1 MLKQSTFWSV
11 VKEYAI
17 ITLGLLLYVSAWS
30 VFLLPNNMV
39 GGGVSG
45 MGAIIQYATGFKIS
59 YTYFIVNAILL
70 VIALKILGKSFG
82 AKTIFAVIVTTLL
95 FRVLPGIIPSDFINE
110 FAHENGRLTCALFGG
125 ALSGLGIAITFTQG
139 GSSGGTDIIAL
150 IINKY
155 RSISPGSIIV
165 SLDVLIISSTLL
177 IPSAGTFGTRLATV
191 IYGFVTSGVFS
202 YTLDL
207 FLNGNKQCVQI
218 MVFSK
223 KYAQIAD
230 AITKEAHRGV
240 TAIHSEGW
248 YTHTESEI
256 VTVVARKQESSQIL
270 RIIKKVDD
278 TAFVSVGTVSGVFGK
293 GFEQIKK

>member
-1 MLKQSTFWSV
+1 MLKLGTFWSIL
-11 VKEYAI
+11 KEYVI
-17 ITLGLLLYVSAWS
+17 IALGLLLYVCAWS

-59 YTYFIVNAILL
+59 YTYFIVNAVLL

-82 AKTIFAVIVTTLL
+82 AKTIFAVIVTTVL
-95 FRVLPGIIPSDFINE
+95 FRVIPDVIPSDFINE

-191 IYGFVTSGVFS
+191 IYGFVTSAVFS

-223 KYAQIAD
+223 KYAEIAD

-278 TAFVSVGTVSGVFGK
+278 TAFVSVSNVSGVFGK

>member
-1 MLKQSTFWSV
+1 MLKNNGLLSV
-11 VKEYAI
+11 LKEYAV

-59 YTYFIVNAILL
+59 YTYFLVNAILL

-82 AKTIFAVIVTTLL
+82 AKTIFAVIVTTIL
-95 FRVLPGIIPSDFINE
+95 FRVIPDIIPSDFINE

-125 ALSGLGIAITFTQG
+125 ALSGVGIAITFTQG

-191 IYGFVTSGVFS
+191 IYGFVTSAVFS

-223 KYAQIAD
+223 KYAEIAD

-278 TAFVSVGTVSGVFGK
+278 TAFVSVSNVSGVFGK

>member
-1 MLKQSTFWSV
+1 MLKLGSFWSIL
-11 VKEYAI
+11 KEYVI
-17 ITLGLLLYVSAWS
+17 IALGLLLYVCAWS

-59 YTYFIVNAILL
+59 YTYFIVNAVLL

-82 AKTIFAVIVTTLL
+82 AKTIFAVIVTTVL
-95 FRVLPGIIPSDFINE
+95 FRVIPDVIPSDFINE

-165 SLDVLIISSTLL
+165 SLDVMIISSTLL

-191 IYGFVTSGVFS
+191 IYGFVTSAVFS

-223 KYAQIAD
+223 KYAEIAD

-278 TAFVSVGTVSGVFGK
+278 TAFVSVSNVSGVFGK

>member
-1 MLKQSTFWSV
+1 MLSKGGFWTII
-11 VKEYAI
+11 KEYAI
-17 ITLGLLLYVSAWS
+17 ISLGLLLYVSAWS

-59 YTYFIVNAILL
+59 YTYFLVNAVLL

-82 AKTIFAVIVTTLL
+82 AKTVFAVIVTTLL
-95 FRVLPGIIPSDFINE
+95 FRVIPDIIPSDFINE

-165 SLDVLIISSTLL
+165 TLDVLIISSTLL
-177 IPSAGTFGTRLATV
+177 IPSAGSFGTRLATV
-191 IYGFVTSGVFS
+191 IYGFVTSAVFS

-218 MVFSK
+218 MVFSR
-223 KYAQIAD
+223 KYAEIAD

-278 TAFVSVGTVSGVFGK
+278 TAFVSVGNVSGVFGK

>member
-1 MLKQSTFWSV
+1 MLTQRTFWTG
-11 VKEYAI
+11 VKEYVI
-17 ITLGLLLYVSAWS
+17 ILLGLVLYVSAWS

-45 MGAIIQYATGFKIS
+45 LGAIIQYATGFKIS
-59 YTYFIVNAILL
+59 YTYFIVNTVLL
-70 VIALKILGKSFG
+70 AIALKILGKSFG
-82 AKTIFAVIVTTLL
+82 AKTVFAVIVTTIL
-95 FRVLPGIIPSDFINE
+95 FRLIPDIIPTDFINE

-191 IYGFVTSGVFS
+191 IYGFVTSAVFS

-218 MVFSK
+218 MVFSR
-223 KYAQIAD
+223 KYADIAD
-230 AITKEAHRGV
+230 AITQEAHRGV

-270 RIIKKVDD
+270 KIIKKVDD
-278 TAFVSVGTVSGVFGK
+278 TAFVSIYNVSGVFGK

>member
-1 MLKQSTFWSV
+1 MLKLGSFWSIL
-11 VKEYAI
+11 KEYVI
-17 ITLGLLLYVSAWS
+17 IALGLLLYVCAWS

-59 YTYFIVNAILL
+59 YTYFIVNAVLL

-82 AKTIFAVIVTTLL
+82 AKTIFAVIVTTVL
-95 FRVLPGIIPSDFINE
+95 FRVIPDVIPSDFINE

-191 IYGFVTSGVFS
+191 IYGFVTSAVFS

-223 KYAQIAD
+223 KYAEIAD

-278 TAFVSVGTVSGVFGK
+278 TAFVSVSNVSGVFGK

>member
-1 MLKQSTFWSV
+1 MLKNNGLLSV
-11 VKEYAI
+11 LKEYAV

-59 YTYFIVNAILL
+59 YTYFIVNAVLL
-70 VIALKILGKSFG
+70 VIAMKILGKSFG
-82 AKTIFAVIVTTLL
+82 AKTIFAVIVTTIL
-95 FRVLPGIIPSDFINE
+95 FRVIPDIIPSDFINE

-125 ALSGLGIAITFTQG
+125 ALSGVGIAITFTQG

-191 IYGFVTSGVFS
+191 IYGFVTSAVFS

-223 KYAQIAD
+223 KYAEIAD

-278 TAFVSVGTVSGVFGK
+278 TAFVSVSNVSGVFGK

>member
-1 MLKQSTFWSV
+1 MLKINGLLSV
-11 VKEYAI
+11 LKEYAV

-59 YTYFIVNAILL
+59 YTYFLVNAILL

-82 AKTIFAVIVTTLL
+82 AKTIFAVIVTTIL
-95 FRVLPGIIPSDFINE
+95 FRVIPDIIPSDFINE

-125 ALSGLGIAITFTQG
+125 ALSGVGIAITFTQG

-191 IYGFVTSGVFS
+191 IYGFVTSAVFS

-223 KYAQIAD
+223 KYAEIAD

-278 TAFVSVGTVSGVFGK
+278 TAFVSVSNVSGVFGK

>member
-270 RIIKKVDD
+270 KIIKKVDD

>member
-1 MLKQSTFWSV
+1 MLKQSTFWGII
-11 VKEYAI
+11 KEYAI

-59 YTYFIVNAILL
+59 YTYFLVNAILL

-95 FRVLPGIIPSDFINE
+95 FRVVPDIIPSDFINE

-177 IPSAGTFGTRLATV
+177 IPSAGSFGTRLATV

-223 KYAQIAD
+223 KYAEIAD

-278 TAFVSVGTVSGVFGK
+278 TAFVSVGNVSGVFGK

>member
-1 MLKQSTFWSV
+1 MLTQRTFWTG
-11 VKEYAI
+11 VKEYVI
-17 ITLGLLLYVSAWS
+17 ILLGLVLYVSAWS

-45 MGAIIQYATGFKIS
+45 LGAIIQYATGFNIS
-59 YTYFIVNAILL
+59 YTYFIVNAVLI

-82 AKTIFAVIVTTLL
+82 AKTVFAVIVTTIL
-95 FRVLPGIIPSDFINE
+95 FRFIPDIIPTDFINE

-165 SLDVLIISSTLL
+165 SIDVLIISSTLL
-177 IPSAGTFGTRLATV
+177 IPSAGSFGTRLATV
-191 IYGFVTSGVFS
+191 IYGFVTSAVFS

-218 MVFSK
+218 MVFSR
-223 KYAQIAD
+223 KYAEIAD

-278 TAFVSVGTVSGVFGK
+278 TAFVSVGNVSGVFGK

>member
-1 MLKQSTFWSV
+1 MLTKSSIWSIL
-11 VKEYAI
+11 KEYVI
-17 ITLGLLLYVSAWS
+17 ITLGLMLYVSAWS

-70 VIALKILGKSFG
+70 AVALKILGKSFG
-82 AKTIFAVIVTTLL
+82 AKTVFAVIVTTVL
-95 FRVLPGIIPSDFINE
+95 FRVIPDIIPSDFINE

-155 RSISPGSIIV
+155 RSISPGSVIV
-165 SLDVLIISSTLL
+165 ALDVLIISSTLL
-177 IPSAGTFGTRLATV
+177 IPSAGSFGNRMATV

-218 MVFSK
+218 MVFSR
-223 KYAQIAD
+223 KYAEIAD
-230 AITKEAHRGV
+230 AITNEAHRGV

-278 TAFVSVGTVSGVFGK
+278 TAFVSVNNVSGVFGK

>member
-1 MLKQSTFWSV
+1 MQRTFWTG
-11 VKEYAI
+11 VKEYVI
-17 ITLGLLLYVSAWS
+17 ILLGLVLYVSAWS

-45 MGAIIQYATGFKIS
+45 LGAIIQYATGFKIS
-59 YTYFIVNAILL
+59 YTYFIVNTVLL
-70 VIALKILGKSFG
+70 AIALKILGKSFG
-82 AKTIFAVIVTTLL
+82 AKTVFAVIVTTIL
-95 FRVLPGIIPSDFINE
+95 FRLIPDIIPTDFINE

-191 IYGFVTSGVFS
+191 IYGFVTSAVFS

-218 MVFSK
+218 MVFSR
-223 KYAQIAD
+223 KYADIAD
-230 AITKEAHRGV
+230 AITQEAHRGV

-270 RIIKKVDD
+270 KIIKKVDD
-278 TAFVSVGTVSGVFGK
+278 TAFVSINNVSGVFGK

>member
-1 MLKQSTFWSV
+1 MLKKGGILSV
-11 VKEYAI
+11 LKEYVI
-17 ITLGLLLYVSAWS
+17 IFLGLLLYVCAWS

-59 YTYFIVNAILL
+59 YTYFLVNAVLL

-82 AKTIFAVIVTTLL
+82 AKTIFAVIVTTAL
-95 FRVLPGIIPSDFINE
+95 FRIIPDIIPVDFINE
-110 FAHENGRLTCALFGG
+110 FAHENGRLTCAVFGG

-191 IYGFVTSGVFS
+191 IYGFVTSAVFS

-223 KYAQIAD
+223 KYAEIAD
-230 AITKEAHRGV
+230 AITREAHRGV

-278 TAFVSVGTVSGVFGK
+278 TAFVSVGNVSGVFGK

>member
-1 MLKQSTFWSV
+1 MLKKGGILSV
-11 VKEYAI
+11 LKEYVI
-17 ITLGLLLYVSAWS
+17 IFLGLLLYVCAWS

-59 YTYFIVNAILL
+59 YTYFLVNAVLL

-82 AKTIFAVIVTTLL
+82 AKTIFAVIVTTAL
-95 FRVLPGIIPSDFINE
+95 FRIIPDIIPVDFINE
-110 FAHENGRLTCALFGG
+110 FAHENGRLTCAVFGG

-150 IINKY
+150 NINKY

-191 IYGFVTSGVFS
+191 IYGFVTSAVFS

-223 KYAQIAD
+223 KYAEIAD
-230 AITKEAHRGV
+230 AITREAHRGV

-278 TAFVSVGTVSGVFGK
+278 TAFVSVGNVSGVFGK

>member
-17 ITLGLLLYVSAWS
+17 ITLGLLMYVSAWS

-82 AKTIFAVIVTTLL
+82 AKTIFAVIMTTLL

>member
-1 MLKQSTFWSV
+1 MLKLGSFWSIL
-11 VKEYAI
+11 KEYVI
-17 ITLGLLLYVSAWS
+17 IALGLLLYVCAWS

-59 YTYFIVNAILL
+59 YTYFLVNAILL

-82 AKTIFAVIVTTLL
+82 AKTIFAVIVTTVL
-95 FRVLPGIIPSDFINE
+95 FRVIPDVIPSDFINE

-191 IYGFVTSGVFS
+191 IYGFVTSAVFS

-223 KYAQIAD
+223 KYAEIAD

-278 TAFVSVGTVSGVFGK
+278 TAFVSVSNVSGVFGK

>member
-95 FRVLPGIIPSDFINE
+95 FRVVPDIIPSDFINE

-177 IPSAGTFGTRLATV
+177 IPSAGSFGTRLATV

-223 KYAQIAD
+223 KYAEIAD

-278 TAFVSVGTVSGVFGK
+278 TAFVSVNNVSGVFGK

>member
-1 MLKQSTFWSV
+1 MLTQRSFWTA

-59 YTYFIVNAILL
+59 YTYFIVNAVLL
-70 VIALKILGKSFG
+70 VIALKILGSSFG
-82 AKTIFAVIVTTLL
+82 AKTIFAVIVTTIL
-95 FRVLPGIIPSDFINE
+95 FRVMPGIIPSDFINE

-125 ALSGLGIAITFTQG
+125 VLSGLGIAITFTQG

-165 SLDVLIISSTLL
+165 AIDLLIISSTLL

-191 IYGFVTSGVFS
+191 IYGFVTSAVFS

-218 MVFSK
+218 MVFSR
-223 KYAQIAD
+223 KYAEIAD

-256 VTVVARKQESSQIL
+256 VTVVARKHELSQIL
-270 RIIKKVDD
+270 KIIKQVDD
-278 TAFVSVGTVSGVFGK
+278 TAFVSVNIVSGVFGK

>member
-1 MLKQSTFWSV
+1 MLKKHGFWTIL
-11 VKEYAI
+11 KEYAVM
-17 ITLGLLLYVSAWS
+17 TLGLILYVSAWS

-59 YTYFIVNAILL
+59 YTYFIVNAVLL

-82 AKTIFAVIVTTLL
+82 AKTIFAVIMTTLL
-95 FRVLPGIIPSDFINE
+95 FRFIPDVIPSDFINE
-110 FAHENGRLTCALFGG
+110 FALENGKLLCALFGG
-125 ALSGLGIAITFTQG
+125 ALSGIGIAITFTQG

-165 SLDVLIISSTLL
+165 FIDVIIISSTLL

-191 IYGFVTSGVFS
+191 IYGFVTSAVFS

-207 FLNGNKQCVQI
+207 ILNGNKQCVQI

-223 KYAQIAD
+223 KYADIAD
-230 AITKEAHRGV
+230 AITREAHRGV
-240 TAIHSEGW
+240 TTIHSEGW

-270 RIIKKVDD
+270 RIIKKVDE
-278 TAFVSVGTVSGVFGK
+278 TAFVSVSNVRGVFGK

>member
-1 MLKQSTFWSV
+1 MLTQRTFWTA

-17 ITLGLLLYVSAWS
+17 IFLGLLLYVSAWS

-59 YTYFIVNAILL
+59 YTYFIVNAVLL
-70 VIALKILGKSFG
+70 AIALKILGRSFG
-82 AKTIFAVIVTTLL
+82 AKTIFAVIVTTIL
-95 FRVLPGIIPSDFINE
+95 FRVMPGVIPSDFINE

-165 SLDVLIISSTLL
+165 AIDVLIISSTLL

-191 IYGFVTSGVFS
+191 IYGFVTSAVFS

-218 MVFSK
+218 MVFSR
-223 KYAQIAD
+223 KYAEIAD
-230 AITKEAHRGV
+230 AITQEAHRGV

-278 TAFVSVGTVSGVFGK
+278 TAFVSVSNVSGVFGK

>member
-1 MLKQSTFWSV
+1 MLTQRTFWTA
-11 VKEYAI
+11 VKEYTI
-17 ITLGLLLYVSAWS
+17 IFLGLLLYVSAWS

-45 MGAIIQYATGFKIS
+45 LGAIIQYATGFKIS
-59 YTYFIVNAILL
+59 YTYFIVNAVLL
-70 VIALKILGKSFG
+70 AVALKILGRSFG
-82 AKTIFAVIVTTLL
+82 AKTIFAVIVTTIL
-95 FRVLPGIIPSDFINE
+95 FRVMPGVIPSDFINE

-125 ALSGLGIAITFTQG
+125 ALSGIGIAITFTQG

-165 SLDVLIISSTLL
+165 AIDVLIISSTLL

-191 IYGFVTSGVFS
+191 IYGFVTSAVFS

-218 MVFSK
+218 MVFSR
-223 KYAQIAD
+223 KYAAIAD
-230 AITKEAHRGV
+230 AITQEAHRGV

-270 RIIKKVDD
+270 KIIKKVDD
-278 TAFVSVGTVSGVFGK
+278 TAFVSVNNVSGVFGK

>member
-1 MLKQSTFWSV
+1 MLTQRTFWTA

-17 ITLGLLLYVSAWS
+17 IFLGLLLYVSAWS

-59 YTYFIVNAILL
+59 YTYFIVNAVLL
-70 VIALKILGKSFG
+70 AIALKILGRSFG
-82 AKTIFAVIVTTLL
+82 AKTIFAVIVTTVL
-95 FRVLPGIIPSDFINE
+95 FRVMPGVIPSDFINE
-110 FAHENGRLTCALFGG
+110 FANENGRLTCALFGG

-165 SLDVLIISSTLL
+165 AIDVLIISSTLL

-191 IYGFVTSGVFS
+191 IYGFVTSAVFS

-218 MVFSK
+218 MVFSR
-223 KYAQIAD
+223 KYAEIAD
-230 AITKEAHRGV
+230 AITQEAHRGV

-278 TAFVSVGTVSGVFGK
+278 TAFVSVSIVSGVFGK

>member
-1 MLKQSTFWSV
+1 MLTQRTFWTGL
-11 VKEYAI
+11 KEYVI
-17 ITLGLLLYVSAWS
+17 ILLGLVLYVSAWS

-45 MGAIIQYATGFKIS
+45 LGAIIQYATGFKIS
-59 YTYFIVNAILL
+59 YTYFIVNAVLL

-82 AKTIFAVIVTTLL
+82 AKTVFAVIVTTIL
-95 FRVLPGIIPSDFINE
+95 FRFIPDIIPTDFINE

-191 IYGFVTSGVFS
+191 IYGFVTSAVFS

-218 MVFSK
+218 MVFSR
-223 KYAQIAD
+223 KYADIAD
-230 AITKEAHRGV
+230 AITQEAHRGV

-270 RIIKKVDD
+270 KIIKKVDD
-278 TAFVSVGTVSGVFGK
+278 TAFVSINNVSGVFGK

>member
-1 MLKQSTFWSV
+1 MLSKGSFWTII
-11 VKEYAI
+11 KEYAI
-17 ITLGLLLYVSAWS
+17 ISLGLLLYVSAWS

-59 YTYFIVNAILL
+59 YTYFLVNAVLL

-82 AKTIFAVIVTTLL
+82 AKTVFAVIVTTLL
-95 FRVLPGIIPSDFINE
+95 FRVIPDIIPSDFINE

-191 IYGFVTSGVFS
+191 IYGFVTSAVFS

-218 MVFSK
+218 MVFSR
-223 KYAQIAD
+223 KYAEIAD

-278 TAFVSVGTVSGVFGK
+278 TAFVSVGNVSGVFGK

>member
-1 MLKQSTFWSV
+1 MLTKRTFWTS
-11 VKEYAI
+11 VKEYVI
-17 ITLGLLLYVSAWS
+17 IFLGLVLYVTAWS

-59 YTYFIVNAILL
+59 YTYFIVNVILL
-70 VIALKILGKSFG
+70 IIALKILGKSFG
-82 AKTIFAVIVTTLL
+82 AKTVFAVIVTTLL
-95 FRVLPGIIPSDFINE
+95 FRVIPGIIPTDFINE
-110 FAHENGRLTCALFGG
+110 FAHENGRLACAVFGG

-165 SLDVLIISSTLL
+165 SLDILIISSTLL
-177 IPSAGTFGTRLATV
+177 IPSAGSFGTRLATV
-191 IYGFVTSGVFS
+191 IYGFVTSAVFS

-218 MVFSK
+218 MIFSK
-223 KYAQIAD
+223 KYAEIAD

-270 RIIKKVDD
+270 RIVKKMDD
-278 TAFVSVGTVSGVFGK
+278 TAFVSVNNVSGVFGK

>member
-1 MLKQSTFWSV
+1 MLTQRTFWTAL
-11 VKEYAI
+11 KEYVI
-17 ITLGLLLYVSAWS
+17 IFLGLLLYVSAWS

-59 YTYFIVNAILL
+59 YTYFLVNAVLL
-70 VIALKILGKSFG
+70 IIALKILGRSFG
-82 AKTIFAVIVTTLL
+82 AKTIFAVIVTTIL
-95 FRVLPGIIPSDFINE
+95 FRVIPDVIPTDFINE

-177 IPSAGTFGTRLATV
+177 IPSAGSFGTRLATV
-191 IYGFVTSGVFS
+191 IYGFVTSAVFS

-218 MVFSK
+218 MIFSK
-223 KYAQIAD
+223 KYAEIAD

-270 RIIKKVDD
+270 RIVKKMDD
-278 TAFVSVGTVSGVFGK
+278 TAFVSVNNVSGVFGK

>member
-1 MLKQSTFWSV
+1 MLKKGGILSV
-11 VKEYAI
+11 LKEYVI
-17 ITLGLLLYVSAWS
+17 IFLGLLLYVCAWS

-59 YTYFIVNAILL
+59 YTYFLVNAVLL

-82 AKTIFAVIVTTLL
+82 AKTIFAVIVTTAL
-95 FRVLPGIIPSDFINE
+95 FRIIPDIIPVDFINE
-110 FAHENGRLTCALFGG
+110 FAHENGRLTCAVFGG

-191 IYGFVTSGVFS
+191 IYGFVTSAVFS

-223 KYAQIAD
+223 KYAEIAD
-230 AITKEAHRGV
+230 AITREAHRGV

-248 YTHTESEI
+248 YTHTESEL

-278 TAFVSVGTVSGVFGK
+278 TAFVSVGNVSGVFGK

>member
-1 MLKQSTFWSV
+1 MLKLGSFWSIL
-11 VKEYAI
+11 KEYVI
-17 ITLGLLLYVSAWS
+17 IALGLLLYVCAWS

-59 YTYFIVNAILL
+59 YTYFIVNAMLL

-82 AKTIFAVIVTTLL
+82 AKTIFAVIVTTVL
-95 FRVLPGIIPSDFINE
+95 FRVIPDVIPSDFINE

-191 IYGFVTSGVFS
+191 IYGFVTSAVFS

-223 KYAQIAD
+223 KYAEIAD

-278 TAFVSVGTVSGVFGK
+278 TAFVSVSNVSGVFGK

>member
-1 MLKQSTFWSV
+1 MLKNNGLLSV
-11 VKEYAI
+11 LKEYAV

-59 YTYFIVNAILL
+59 YTYFLVNAILL

-82 AKTIFAVIVTTLL
+82 AKTIFAVIVTTIL
-95 FRVLPGIIPSDFINE
+95 FRVIPDIIPSDFINE

-191 IYGFVTSGVFS
+191 IYGFVTSAVFS

-223 KYAQIAD
+223 KYAEIAD

-278 TAFVSVGTVSGVFGK
+278 TAFVSVSNVSGVFGK

>member
-1 MLKQSTFWSV
+1 MLTQRTFWTA

-17 ITLGLLLYVSAWS
+17 IFLGLLLYVSAWS

-59 YTYFIVNAILL
+59 YTYFIVNAVLL
-70 VIALKILGKSFG
+70 AIALKILGRSFG
-82 AKTIFAVIVTTLL
+82 AKTIFAVIVTTVL
-95 FRVLPGIIPSDFINE
+95 FRVMPGVIPSDFINE

-165 SLDVLIISSTLL
+165 AIDVLIISSTLL

-191 IYGFVTSGVFS
+191 IYGFVTSAVFS

-218 MVFSK
+218 MVFSR
-223 KYAQIAD
+223 KYAEIAD
-230 AITKEAHRGV
+230 AITQEAHRGV

-278 TAFVSVGTVSGVFGK
+278 TAFVSVSNVSGVFGK

>member
-1 MLKQSTFWSV
+1 MLTQRTFWTG
-11 VKEYAI
+11 VKEYVI
-17 ITLGLLLYVSAWS
+17 ILLGLVLYVSAWS

-45 MGAIIQYATGFKIS
+45 LGAIIQYATGFNIS
-59 YTYFIVNAILL
+59 YTYFIVNAVLL

-82 AKTIFAVIVTTLL
+82 AKTVFAVIVTTIL
-95 FRVLPGIIPSDFINE
+95 FRFIPDIIPTDFINE
-110 FAHENGRLTCALFGG
+110 FAHENRRLTCALFGG

-191 IYGFVTSGVFS
+191 IYGFVTSAVFS

-218 MVFSK
+218 MVFSR
-223 KYAQIAD
+223 KYADIAD
-230 AITKEAHRGV
+230 AITQEAHRGV

-270 RIIKKVDD
+270 KIIKKVDD
-278 TAFVSVGTVSGVFGK
+278 TAFVSINNVSGVFGK

>member
-1 MLKQSTFWSV
+1 MLKNNGLLSV
-11 VKEYAI
+11 LKEYAV

-59 YTYFIVNAILL
+59 YTYFLVNAILL
-70 VIALKILGKSFG
+70 VLALKILGKSFG
-82 AKTIFAVIVTTLL
+82 AKTIFAVIVTTIL
-95 FRVLPGIIPSDFINE
+95 FRVIPDIIPSDFINE

-125 ALSGLGIAITFTQG
+125 ALSGVGIAITFTQG

-191 IYGFVTSGVFS
+191 IYGFVTSAVFS

-223 KYAQIAD
+223 KYAEIAD

-278 TAFVSVGTVSGVFGK
+278 TAFVSVSNVSGVFGK

>member
-1 MLKQSTFWSV
+1 MLTQRTFWTG
-11 VKEYAI
+11 VKEYVI
-17 ITLGLLLYVSAWS
+17 ILLGLVLYVSAWS

-45 MGAIIQYATGFKIS
+45 LGAIIQYATGFNIS
-59 YTYFIVNAILL
+59 YTYFIVNAVLL

-82 AKTIFAVIVTTLL
+82 AKTVFAVIVTTIL
-95 FRVLPGIIPSDFINE
+95 FRFIPDIIPTDFINE

-191 IYGFVTSGVFS
+191 IYGFVTSAVFS

-218 MVFSK
+218 MVFSR
-223 KYAQIAD
+223 KYADIAD
-230 AITKEAHRGV
+230 AITQEAHRGV

-270 RIIKKVDD
+270 KIIKKVDD
-278 TAFVSVGTVSGVFGK
+278 TAFVSINNVSGVFGK